1 MNNQIFFFLYNFAH
15 QSNTLDKLII
25 FTAQNFPYL
34 VIVLAMV
41 FLIFH
46 HDALPNKNVL
56 KELRIYLNK
65 WKEIGLV
72 FFSGILAWCLASLL
86 KILFHTPRPFD
97 AFTNVHSLISESG
110 FAFPSG
116 HATFYSALAVSLFF
130 CHKRVGY
137 VFMFFAFLIGIARIM
152 VGVHFPID
160 ILGGFVLGSI
170 IAVLMNRIIKI
181 K

>member
-1 MNNQIFFFLYNFAH
+1 MNNIIFYFFYNFAH
-15 QSNTLDKLII
+15 QSNTLDKVII
-25 FTAQNFPYL
+25 FCAQTLPYIIIL
-34 VIVLAMV
+34 LAGL

-46 HDALPNKNVL
+46 HDAWPKKDIFGEL
-56 KELRIYLNK
+56 KSYLRK

-130 CHKRVGY
+130 CHKKVGY
-137 VFMFFAFLIGIARIM
+137 VFMFFAFIIGITRIM
-152 VGVHFPID
+152 AGVHFPVD

-170 IAVLMNRIIKI
+170 IAVLMNKIIKR